1 MRQRLVF
8 SSPLLLALLGP
19 VGTLALAGCAVDD
32 LGSDDEF
39 GNPPDS
45 DTFDPTLG
53 TDGGS
58 STGTDEGT
66 TDTTDTGP
74 PECDDANKR
83 CDHEFTLVDQGYQ
96 QVEVVGDFAP
106 GAWDQGVGLALEG
119 GTWRTNTEVPWATQV
134 LYKFKVD
141 GGAQW
146 IPDPAN
152 PNQVDD
158 GFGGFNSVLEGM
170 TCDPWTCAPD
180 NIGTF
185 DWRDAILYFVFVDRF
200 ANGDPNNDGPIGVE
214 GPADWQGGD
223 WAGVTAKID
232 EGYFDALGVN
242 TLWLSVPMNNTQDS
256 GAGTDGHQYSAYHGY
271 WPQHLDQPEE
281 HFGSLAELQ
290 SLIELAHAHDI
301 KVILDYAMNHVHVS
315 APTYATHS
323 DWFWPNDNGSGGNCV
338 CGEGC
343 AWTGDQGRRC
353 WFTSYLP
360 DFNFTNP
367 DARGFSVDNALQWIA
382 DSGAD
387 GFRLDAVKHIE
398 DQWLIDLRARVKS
411 EVEPETGEHFYMVGE
426 TFEGDRSVIA
436 HYVTPTMLDGQ
447 FDFPL
452 RMELVAKLILRKG
465 AMSELAAFMD
475 SNDAYYGA
483 GIMSTFI
490 GNHDIPRVIHLA
502 QDNPVWDNEWTDG
515 KDQAWANIGLPAGNS
530 AFERMGLGFTLI
542 MTIPGVPLI
551 YYGDEVGMPG
561 AGDPDNRR
569 FMQWNGYS
577 GGQQLLLAHVQK
589 LTAIR
594 AEHAPLR
601 RGNRTT
607 LSADADT
614 LVYSL
619 SAGSETVYV
628 AINRADSTRSANGLP
643 GGSYTDLLGGGSV
656 SGPSFDLPARTSMIL
671 VAQ

>member
-1 MRQRLVF
+1 
-8 SSPLLLALLGP
+8 
-19 VGTLALAGCAVDD
+19 
-32 LGSDDEF
+32 
-39 GNPPDS
+39 
-45 DTFDPTLG
+45 
-53 TDGGS
+53 
-58 STGTDEGT
+58 
-66 TDTTDTGP
+66 
-74 PECDDANKR
+74 
-83 CDHEFTLVDQGYQ
+83 
-96 QVEVVGDFAP
+96 
-106 GAWDQGVGLALEG
+106 
-119 GTWRTNTEVPWATQV
+119 
-134 LYKFKVD
+134 
-141 GGAQW
+141 
-146 IPDPAN
+146 
-152 PNQVDD
+152 
-158 GFGGFNSVLEGM
+158 
-170 TCDPWTCAPD
+170 
-180 NIGTF
+180 
-185 DWRDAILYFVFVDRF
+185 
-200 ANGDPNNDGPIGVE
+200 
-214 GPADWQGGD
+214 
-223 WAGVTAKID
+223 
-232 EGYFDALGVN
+232 
-242 TLWLSVPMNNTQDS
+242 
-256 GAGTDGHQYSAYHGY
+256 
-271 WPQHLDQPEE
+271 
-281 HFGSLAELQ
+281 
-290 SLIELAHAHDI
+290 
-301 KVILDYAMNHVHVS
+301 
-315 APTYATHS
+315 
-323 DWFWPNDNGSGGNCV
+323 
-338 CGEGC
+338 
-343 AWTGDQGRRC
+343 
-353 WFTSYLP
+353 
-360 DFNFTNP
+360 
-367 DARGFSVDNALQWIA
+367 
-382 DSGAD
+382 
-387 GFRLDAVKHIE
+387 
-398 DQWLIDLRARVKS
+398 
-411 EVEPETGEHFYMVGE
+411 
-426 TFEGDRSVIA
+426 
-436 HYVTPTMLDGQ
+436 MLDGQ

-515 KDQAWANIGLPAGNS
+515 KDQAWAGIGLPAGNS

-577 GGQQLLLAHVQK
+577 GGQQFLLAHVQK